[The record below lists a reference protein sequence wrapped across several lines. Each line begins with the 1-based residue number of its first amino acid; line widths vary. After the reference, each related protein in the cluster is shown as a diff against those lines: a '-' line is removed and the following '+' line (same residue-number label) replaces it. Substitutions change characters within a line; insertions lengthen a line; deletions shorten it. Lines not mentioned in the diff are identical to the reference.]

1 MEIINQINIHNTS
14 GKKREEISL
23 FVSVI
28 ISIFPISFIINSFF
42 IMMRQMRNIDNL
54 KEALLGIIIS
64 LLICFGMIIAFTLD
78 NYIHKKAPQFYLLFV
93 LGIKKCD
100 FWKLIFQQFLKSL
113 LLFGTV
119 GILLNNLVSIFLVI
133 CIKYKEINLKE
144 IIATYFFSI
153 MVLFMMREVTTKW
166 QIRA

>member
-78 NYIHKKAPQFYLLFV
+78 NYIHK
-93 LGIKKCD
+93 
-100 FWKLIFQQFLKSL
+100 
-113 LLFGTV
+113 
-119 GILLNNLVSIFLVI
+119 
-133 CIKYKEINLKE
+133 
-144 IIATYFFSI
+144 
-153 MVLFMMREVTTKW
+153 
-166 QIRA
+166 